1 MKESLEGQEII
12 PEGTTWKKALDTVK
26 RIYSAV
32 KEVYQTTSQI
42 VFVGKFKF
50 KLFRKKIQV
59 IVL

>member
-1 MKESLEGQEII
+1 MKESLEEQKII
-12 PEGTTWKKALDTVK
+12 PEEITWKKALDTFK

-42 VFVGKFKF
+42 LFLGKFKF
-50 KLFRKKIQV
+50 KLFREKIQV